1 VGDIATDEATD
12 KGTGSK
18 EDGVDSLQIVSLCQL
33 YADGR
38 LTYHGTTSLVH
49 EEDLSNDIRSKGV
62 GSATSN
68 AIECKQ
74 RFNHISSDID
84 LPLEESSD
92 E

>member
-1 VGDIATDEATD
+1 MGDIATDEATD

-38 LTYHGTTSLVH
+38 FTYHGTTSLVH
-49 EEDLSNDIRSKGV
+49 EEDLSNDIRSKSV